1 MPAHEMRTAKA
12 TRNTLACPH
21 FAGRQA
27 TQVLYVR
34 AATSDVACGN
44 GDARII
50 GRHRNLSELLQSSV
64 HTLTPAYLQQ
74 ELPAGDR
81 VVAAVR
87 RLRDAVS
94 GALRERENGG
104 ADATE
109 EAA

>member
-1 MPAHEMRTAKA
+1 M
-12 TRNTLACPH
+12 
-21 FAGRQA
+21 
-27 TQVLYVR
+27 LYVR

-87 RLRDAVS
+87 GFGDTVAGGLRGDEAQKGTGDGGRGSREARHLGLRGKICVLIQVS
-94 GALRERENGG
+94 NAS
-104 ADATE
+104 T
-109 EAA
+109 